1 MTQDEPSDPAPPRR
15 IIVPGE
21 ESRPAPPS
29 APVTTSED
37 AAPTPRIVLPPGAAP
52 DEPQDLP
59 EYPRLRPLEIVAM
72 RDGDRDILL
81 VSDPLGVMPAPV
93 ALRIDAIEMLR
104 VLDGTLSTNDLAA
117 EVVRMSK
124 DLRAGAY
131 VKEFVAQLD
140 RMLMLD
146 TPRFQDA
153 LRTLREGY
161 HRLEVRQAILG
172 GLSYPDDPVMLGA
185 FLDGHFTEAARL
197 RAEAGQPTASA
208 QATPRALLVP
218 HLDPRRAGPTIA
230 RGYLELGERPPE
242 RPEPLRAVVYGTGH
256 GLLGESVAL
265 TRKRFE
271 TPFGPIACDTAF
283 VDVLADRLGEAA
295 WRGELAHR
303 DEHSI
308 EFQTLYLKRRLGD
321 RPLTIVPILCGGFH
335 ALLDAGR
342 GARDDTLYETLIAA
356 VRDAERSLGGRTLHV
371 AAVDLSHV
379 GRRFGDP
386 EVDERTAA
394 EVEEKDRAALDAAL
408 RGDGDGWYQ
417 AIAAHED
424 STRVCGWGAT
434 YAMLRCAEPGA
445 GRLLRYEQSLEE
457 GGSVVTIGAAVWPTA
472 NSIVTLTS
480 WLPSA
485 SARTAS
491 ATAGRVFPL
500 RDRVALPAWR
510 GIGAHR

>member
-1 MTQDEPSDPAPPRR
+1 MSLDPSDPAPPRR

-21 ESRPAPPS
+21 ESRPAE
-29 APVTTSED
+29 APVP
-37 AAPTPRIVLPPGAAP
+37 APGEASAGAPRIVLPPGVARE
-52 DEPQDLP
+52 EPEDLP
-59 EYPRLRPLEIVAM
+59 DYPRLRPLEIVAM

-93 ALRIDAIEMLR
+93 ALRIDALEMLR

-117 EVVRMSK
+117 EVVRLSK

-131 VKEFVAQLD
+131 VKEFVGQLD

-146 TPRFQDA
+146 TPRFQEA
-153 LRTLREGY
+153 YRALREGY
-161 HRLEVRQAILG
+161 HRLEVRQSVLG
-172 GLSYPDDPVMLGA
+172 GISYPEDPAALGE
-185 FLDGHFTEAARL
+185 FVDGHFAEAERL
-197 RAEAGQPTASA
+197 RAEAGQPAPA
-208 QATPRALLVP
+208 AGATPRALVVP
-218 HLDPRRAGPTIA
+218 HLDPRRAGATIA
-230 RGYLELGERPPE
+230 RAYLEMGAAASD
-242 RPEPLRAVVYGTGH
+242 PLRVVVYGTGH
-256 GLLGESVAL
+256 ALLGESLAL

-271 TPFGPIACDTAF
+271 TPFGAVACDTAF
-283 VDVLADRLGEAA
+283 VDALADRLGDAA

-308 EFQTLYLKRRLGD
+308 EFQAIYLKRRFAH
-321 RPLTIVPILCGGFH
+321 RPITLVPILCAGFH

-342 GARDDTLYETLIAA
+342 GARDDTTYETLIAA
-356 VRDAERSLGGRTLHV
+356 VREAERSLGGTTLHV

-386 EVDERTAA
+386 EVDDRTLS
-394 EVEEKDRAALDAAL
+394 EVEAKDRAALDAAQ

-445 GRLLRYEQSLEE
+445 GRLLRYEQSKETS
-457 GGSVVTIGAAVWPTA
+457 GSMVSIAAMAWP
-472 NSIVTLTS
+472 
-480 WLPSA
+480 
-485 SARTAS
+485 
-491 ATAGRVFPL
+491 
-500 RDRVALPAWR
+500 
-510 GIGAHR
+510 